1 MDLLVNIDDREVYI
15 YISTDVSTP
24 YYLTTF

>member
-1 MDLLVNIDDREVYI
+1 MDLLVNIDDREVHV

-24 YYLTTF
+24 YNLTTF